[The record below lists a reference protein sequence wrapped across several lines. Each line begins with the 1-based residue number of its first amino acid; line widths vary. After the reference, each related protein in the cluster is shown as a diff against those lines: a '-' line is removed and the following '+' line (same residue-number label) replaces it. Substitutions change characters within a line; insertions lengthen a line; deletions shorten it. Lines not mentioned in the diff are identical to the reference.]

1 MRFYDLIFLAFS
13 TLVRYP
19 LRTLM
24 LLIATSIGVMAVILL
39 TAVGEGARDYIT
51 GEFRDMGTNLLIVI
65 PGKNETSGGGSPV
78 DLAGVAPRDLTVED
92 AISLRQIEAIKNIA
106 PIVIGETPAQFNGL
120 ERSVPIIGTTP
131 SFLAVR
137 KWEMATGNFLPGV
150 TLDRSPPVCV
160 IGKEVESELF
170 GKNKAIGQWL
180 RVGDRRCRVTG
191 IIGTEGRA
199 VGIDAQKVVVMPV
212 SLATALFN
220 RPSLFRIGIEA
231 RNTWEMEQIKKDII
245 RIIKKR
251 HQGKEDI
258 TVIRQDSVMKSFDNI
273 FDVLTMALGSIA
285 SISLFVAGIL
295 IMNVMLVAVS
305 QRQAE
310 IGLLKAIGA
319 KNNQINH
326 LFITEAI
333 ILSGSGALLGLVLGH
348 TVTQI
353 LKVAF
358 PTFNFL
364 PPLWASFVSL
374 LVALISGVVFGLL
387 PARRAAKLDPV
398 IALSGNK

>member
-120 ERSVPIIGTTP
+120 ERTVPIIGTTP

-220 RPSLFRIGIEA
+220 RASLFRIGIEA

-245 RIIKKR
+245 KIIKKR

-273 FDVLTMALGSIA
+273 FNVLTMALGSIA

-305 QRQAE
+305 QRQSE

-319 KNNQINH
+319 RNKQIIY

-333 ILSGSGALLGLVLGH
+333 ILSGSGAILGLILGH
-348 TVTQI
+348 TTTQL
-353 LKVAF
+353 LKLAF

-364 PPLWASFVSL
+364 PPPWASFVSL
-374 LVALISGVVFGLL
+374 IVALVSGIVFGLL
-387 PARRAAKLDPV
+387 PARRASKLDPV

>member
-1 MRFYDLIFLAFS
+1 MRFYDLLFLAFS
-13 TLVRYP
+13 TLIRYP

-51 GEFRDMGTNLLIVI
+51 GEFKDMGTNLLIVL
-65 PGKNETSGGGSPV
+65 PGKNETTGGGSPA
-78 DLAGVAPRDLTVED
+78 DLVGNAPRDLTVED
-92 AISLRQIEAIKNIA
+92 AISLRQIEAINRIA
-106 PIVIGETPAQFNGL
+106 PIVVGETPAQFNGL

-137 KWEMATGNFLPGV
+137 KWEMETGNFLPGV

-170 GKNKAIGQWL
+170 GKNNAIGQWL

-191 IIGTEGRA
+191 VIATEGRA
-199 VGIDAQKVVVMPV
+199 IGIDVQKIVVMPV

-220 RPSLFRIGIEA
+220 RPSLFRIIAEA
-231 RNTWEMEQIKKDII
+231 RNTWEMDQIKKDII

-258 TVIRQDSVMKSFDNI
+258 TVIRQDAVMQSFDNI
-273 FDVLTMALGSIA
+273 FNVLTMALGSIA

-305 QRQAE
+305 QRQSE

-319 KNNQINH
+319 KNKQIIY

-333 ILSGSGALLGLVLGH
+333 ILSGSGAILGLILGH
-348 TVTQI
+348 TTTQL
-353 LKVAF
+353 LKLAF

-364 PPLWASFVSL
+364 PPPWASFVSL
-374 LVALISGVVFGLL
+374 IVALVSGIVFGLL
-387 PARRAAKLDPV
+387 PARRASKLDPV

>member
-150 TLDRSPPVCV
+150 SLDRSPPVCV

-273 FDVLTMALGSIA
+273 FNVLTMALGSIA
-285 SISLFVAGIL
+285 SICLFVAGIL

-319 KNNQINH
+319 RNNQINS

-348 TVTQI
+348 TVTQV

-374 LVALISGVVFGLL
+374 FVALVSGVVFGLL

>member
-51 GEFRDMGTNLLIVI
+51 GEFRDMGTNLLIVM

-120 ERSVPIIGTTP
+120 ERTVPIIGTTP

-245 RIIKKR
+245 KIIKKR

-273 FDVLTMALGSIA
+273 FNVLTMALGSIA

-319 KNNQINH
+319 KNNQINY

-374 LVALISGVVFGLL
+374 LVALVSGVVFGLL

>member
-245 RIIKKR
+245 RIIKRR

-273 FDVLTMALGSIA
+273 FNVLTMALGSIA

-319 KNNQINH
+319 KNKQINH

>member
-245 RIIKKR
+245 RIIKRR

-273 FDVLTMALGSIA
+273 FNVLTMALGSIA

-333 ILSGSGALLGLVLGH
+333 ILSGSGALLGLGLGH

>member
-220 RPSLFRIGIEA
+220 RPSLFRIAIEA

-245 RIIKKR
+245 RIIKRR

-273 FDVLTMALGSIA
+273 FNVLTMALGSIA

-319 KNNQINH
+319 KNNQINQ

-333 ILSGSGALLGLVLGH
+333 ILSGFGALLGLVLGH

>member
-51 GEFRDMGTNLLIVI
+51 GEFRDMGTHLLIVI

-120 ERSVPIIGTTP
+120 ERTVPIIGTTP

-220 RPSLFRIGIEA
+220 RASLFRIGIEA

-273 FDVLTMALGSIA
+273 FNVLTMALGSIA

-374 LVALISGVVFGLL
+374 LVALVSGVVFGLL

>member
-1 MRFYDLIFLAFS
+1 MRLYDLIFLAFS

-273 FDVLTMALGSIA
+273 FNVLTMALGSIA

-319 KNNQINH
+319 RNNQINS

-348 TVTQI
+348 TVTQV

-374 LVALISGVVFGLL
+374 FVALISGVVFGLL

>member
-39 TAVGEGARDYIT
+39 TAVGEGARAYIT

-150 TLDRSPPVCV
+150 SLDRSPPVCV

-273 FDVLTMALGSIA
+273 FNVLTMALGSIA

-319 KNNQINH
+319 RNNQINS

-348 TVTQI
+348 TVTQV

-374 LVALISGVVFGLL
+374 FVALVSGVVFGLL

>member
-1 MRFYDLIFLAFS
+1 
-13 TLVRYP
+13 
-19 LRTLM
+19 M

-273 FDVLTMALGSIA
+273 FNVLTMALGSIA

-319 KNNQINH
+319 RNNQINS

-348 TVTQI
+348 TVTQV

-374 LVALISGVVFGLL
+374 FVALISGVVFGLL

>member
-51 GEFRDMGTNLLIVI
+51 GEFRDMGASLLIVL

-137 KWEMATGNFLPGV
+137 KWEMATGQFLPGV

-273 FDVLTMALGSIA
+273 FNVLTMALGSIA

-374 LVALISGVVFGLL
+374 LVALIAGVVFGLL

>member
-1 MRFYDLIFLAFS
+1 MRFYDIIFLAFS

-220 RPSLFRIGIEA
+220 RPSLFRIAIEA

-273 FDVLTMALGSIA
+273 FNVLTMALGSIA

-374 LVALISGVVFGLL
+374 LVALIAGVVFGLL

>member
-51 GEFRDMGTNLLIVI
+51 GEFRDMGTNLLILI

-273 FDVLTMALGSIA
+273 FNVLTMALGSIA

-333 ILSGSGALLGLVLGH
+333 ILSGFGALLGLVLGH

>member
-92 AISLRQIEAIKNIA
+92 AISLSQIEAIKNIA

-150 TLDRSPPVCV
+150 SLDRSPPVCV

-273 FDVLTMALGSIA
+273 FNVLTMALGSIA

-319 KNNQINH
+319 RNNQINS

-348 TVTQI
+348 TVTQV

-374 LVALISGVVFGLL
+374 FVALISGVVFGLL
-387 PARRAAKLDPV
+387 PARRSAKLDPV

>member
-150 TLDRSPPVCV
+150 TLERSPPVCV

-220 RPSLFRIGIEA
+220 RPSLFRIAIEA

-245 RIIKKR
+245 RIIKRR

-258 TVIRQDSVMKSFDNI
+258 SVIRQDSVMKSFDNI
-273 FDVLTMALGSIA
+273 FNVLTMALGSIA

-319 KNNQINH
+319 KNNQINQ

-333 ILSGSGALLGLVLGH
+333 ILSGFGALLGLVLGH

>member
-1 MRFYDLIFLAFS
+1 
-13 TLVRYP
+13 
-19 LRTLM
+19 M

-245 RIIKKR
+245 RIIKRR

-273 FDVLTMALGSIA
+273 FNVLTMALGSIA

>member
-1 MRFYDLIFLAFS
+1 MRLYDLIFLAFS

-137 KWEMATGNFLPGV
+137 KWEMATGQFLPGV

-245 RIIKKR
+245 RIIKRR

-273 FDVLTMALGSIA
+273 FNVLTMALGSIA

-319 KNNQINH
+319 KNKQINH

>member
-39 TAVGEGARDYIT
+39 TAVGEGASDYIT

-150 TLDRSPPVCV
+150 SLDRSPPVCV

-273 FDVLTMALGSIA
+273 FNVLTMALGSIA

-319 KNNQINH
+319 RNNQINS

-348 TVTQI
+348 TVTQV

-374 LVALISGVVFGLL
+374 FVALVSGVVFGLL

>member
-273 FDVLTMALGSIA
+273 FNVLTMALGSIA

-319 KNNQINH
+319 RNNQINY

-348 TVTQI
+348 TVTQV

-364 PPLWASFVSL
+364 PPLWAAFVSRF
-374 LVALISGVVFGLL
+374 VALVSGVVFGLL

>member
-137 KWEMATGNFLPGV
+137 KWEMATGQFLPGV

-245 RIIKKR
+245 RIIKRR

-273 FDVLTMALGSIA
+273 FNVLTMALGSIA

-319 KNNQINH
+319 KNKQINH

>member
-220 RPSLFRIGIEA
+220 RPSLFRIAIEA

-245 RIIKKR
+245 RIIKRR

-273 FDVLTMALGSIA
+273 FNVLTMALGSIA

-374 LVALISGVVFGLL
+374 LVALIAVVVFGLL